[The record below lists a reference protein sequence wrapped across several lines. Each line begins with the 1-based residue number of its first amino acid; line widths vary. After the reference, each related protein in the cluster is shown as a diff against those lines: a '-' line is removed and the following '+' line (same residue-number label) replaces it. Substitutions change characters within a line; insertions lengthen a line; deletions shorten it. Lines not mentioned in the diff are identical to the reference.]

1 MPSHIYILLGM
12 YGDAADANIEAI
24 VKDDIFAEKEGIVNY
39 YTGYRLHNMHFVAY
53 AGMFAG
59 TAWK

>member
-1 MPSHIYILLGM
+1 M